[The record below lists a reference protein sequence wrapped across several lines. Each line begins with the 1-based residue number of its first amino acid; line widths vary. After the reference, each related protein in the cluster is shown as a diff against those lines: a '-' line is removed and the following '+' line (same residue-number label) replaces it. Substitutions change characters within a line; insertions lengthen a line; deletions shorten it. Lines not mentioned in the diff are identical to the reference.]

1 MNDGKPSAGG
11 GMNPK
16 IFTQILEIAF
26 QKKVSDIHFEVD
38 NPPFFRIHGQL
49 VRSKLPNLDG
59 PGHGGDRRAASSRT
73 TTSPR
78 RARSR
83 SSTPPTRCRTG
94 PGASASASS
103 ASGAS
108 SAS

>member
-1 MNDGKPSAGG
+1 
-11 GMNPK
+11 MNPK

-49 VRSKLPNLDG
+49 VRSKLPNLMAQDTEAIVG
-59 PGHGGDRRAASSRT
+59 LILKHNDIAAGRH
-73 TTSPR
+73 
-78 RARSR
+78 RSR
-83 SSTPPTRCRTG
+83 NSTRPTRCPRG

>member
-1 MNDGKPSAGG
+1 
-11 GMNPK
+11 MNPK
-16 IFTQILEIAF
+16 VFTQILEIAF

-49 VRSKLPNLDG
+49 VRSKLPNLMAQDTEAIVG
-59 PGHGGDRRAASSRT
+59 LILKNNELAPGGVDQGTRHLLRAARRA
-73 TTSPR
+73 
-78 RARSR
+78 
-83 SSTPPTRCRTG
+83 